1 MTKKTRKA
9 VIMIVLLCTVITV
22 TLTYAI
28 YKTIT
33 YELYKERCYHLKE
46 TTGQMI
52 SQIDYVISNQWKQLS
67 IADASM
73 HKYFENHKN
82 TENPSEIVD
91 YNNEMLRPEAAE
103 IVVFDDKGNVYYKNG
118 VQRRWTE
125 PDILVR
131 GEKTQLLIHSE
142 KTYTVDRNVCVLFLK
157 KLDTPIL
164 LGKSHKKLTHIA
176 ILQKMEYFESIFKSS
191 AYQKA
196 NNTVLITSNGNRIYY
211 DNYPDNISNEEGKI
225 INSYNVIEAMANCE
239 FLYDSSY
246 DTFKNDITSGESG
259 VAEIVIDNTDYFIAY
274 GSIDNGRRL
283 MILVSGEYVS
293 ANSSGFTSVL
303 LQTIVFFGS
312 LFLLLVTVV
321 VFVITYSSG
330 QSKIYKKEREMNER
344 LQKAIEETNR
354 ANRAKTDFL
363 THISH
368 DIRTPINGIMGMLD
382 IADRHIGDLEKVED
396 CLNKIRSSS
405 NHLLLLINDI
415 LDMSQIEN
423 ERLELAEECFEIT
436 SLLDACI
443 TIIMGQ
449 IEEKNLLF
457 IPRYGG
463 IKHKNLVGSPLHLRQ
478 ILLNILS
485 NAVKYTDNGGRIEFS
500 VDEIDSYSNCA
511 IFKFVIKD
519 NGIGMSEDFQRKIF
533 EPFTRGNNSYASQ
546 FKGSGLGMSICKALT
561 TKMGGKI
568 KVESKLNVGSTFTI
582 VIPFQ
587 IDSSP
592 SLAEKQSDSDTSDN
606 IKGMR
611 ILVAEDNELNSEIAK
626 ELLEDAGAVVT
637 LAKDGREAVSIFKQS
652 HICEFDLILMDI
664 MMPTLNG
671 YEATQIIRSLSR
683 TDAQT
688 VPIVAMTA
696 NAFSHDIQK
705 AKQVG
710 MNDHIAKPIDVKK
723 MYEVISRYNKG
734 CQTIT

>member
-1 MTKKTRKA
+1 MVKKISRA
-9 VIMIVLLCTVITV
+9 MIIIVLVCTIV
-22 TLTYAI
+22 TAILTYAI

-46 TTGQMI
+46 TTQQMI
-52 SQIDYVISNQWKQLS
+52 SQVNYVIAHQWKQLTV
-67 IADASM
+67 ADVSM
-73 HKYFENHKN
+73 HKYFENNKN
-82 TENPSEIVD
+82 TETPCEIVD
-91 YNNEMLRPEAAE
+91 YNNKMLQPESAE

-118 VQRRWTE
+118 VQRRWTD
-125 PDILVR
+125 PDILVS
-131 GEKTQLLIHSE
+131 GAKTQLLIHSE

-164 LGKSHKKLTHIA
+164 LGKSGKKLTHIA

-211 DNYPDNISNEEGKI
+211 DNFSDNISNEEKKI

-239 FLYDSSY
+239 FLYDGSY
-246 DTFKNDITSGESG
+246 DTFKNNIISGKPG
-259 VAEIVIDNTDYFIAY
+259 AAEIVIDNTDYFIAY

-283 MILVSGEYVS
+283 MILVSSEYVS
-293 ANSSGFTSVL
+293 ANTSGFTSML
-303 LQTIVFFGS
+303 LHTIVFFGS

-321 VFVITYSSG
+321 VFVITYSNG
-330 QSKIYKKEREMNER
+330 KSKIYEKEREMNEQ
-344 LQKAIEETNR
+344 LQKAIAETNR

-363 THISH
+363 AHISH

-382 IADRHIGDLEKVED
+382 IANRHIGNWEKVED

-423 ERLELAEECFEIT
+423 ERLELTQECFEIT

-443 TIIMGQ
+443 SIIMGQ
-449 IEEKNLLF
+449 VEEKDLVF
-457 IPRYGG
+457 ISRYST

-478 ILLNILS
+478 ILLNVLS
-485 NAVKYTDNGGRIEFS
+485 NAVKYTDNGGKIEFS

-511 IFKFVIKD
+511 LFKFVIKD

-533 EPFTRGNNSYASQ
+533 EPFARGTNSYASQ

-568 KVESKLNVGSTFTI
+568 TVDSKLNVGSTFTI
-582 VIPFQ
+582 VIPFW

-592 SLAEKQSDSDTSDN
+592 TLAEKQSDSDTSDN

-637 LAKDGREAVSIFKQS
+637 LAKDGKEAVSIFKQS
-652 HICEFDLILMDI
+652 CIHEIDLILMDI
-664 MMPTLNG
+664 MMPVLNG

-683 TDAQT
+683 IDAQT

-710 MNDHIAKPIDVKK
+710 MNDHIAKPIDVQK
-723 MYEVISRYNKG
+723 MYKIISSYNKG

>member
-246 DTFKNDITSGESG
+246 DTFKNNITSGKSG

-405 NHLLLLINDI
+405 NHIYCCLL
-415 LDMSQIEN
+415 M
-423 ERLELAEECFEIT
+423 
-436 SLLDACI
+436 
-443 TIIMGQ
+443 
-449 IEEKNLLF
+449 
-457 IPRYGG
+457 
-463 IKHKNLVGSPLHLRQ
+463 
-478 ILLNILS
+478 
-485 NAVKYTDNGGRIEFS
+485 
-500 VDEIDSYSNCA
+500 
-511 IFKFVIKD
+511 IFWI
-519 NGIGMSEDFQRKIF
+519 
-533 EPFTRGNNSYASQ
+533 
-546 FKGSGLGMSICKALT
+546 
-561 TKMGGKI
+561 
-568 KVESKLNVGSTFTI
+568 
-582 VIPFQ
+582 
-587 IDSSP
+587 
-592 SLAEKQSDSDTSDN
+592 
-606 IKGMR
+606 
-611 ILVAEDNELNSEIAK
+611 
-626 ELLEDAGAVVT
+626 
-637 LAKDGREAVSIFKQS
+637 
-652 HICEFDLILMDI
+652 
-664 MMPTLNG
+664 
-671 YEATQIIRSLSR
+671 
-683 TDAQT
+683 
-688 VPIVAMTA
+688 
-696 NAFSHDIQK
+696 
-705 AKQVG
+705 
-710 MNDHIAKPIDVKK
+710 
-723 MYEVISRYNKG
+723 
-734 CQTIT
+734 